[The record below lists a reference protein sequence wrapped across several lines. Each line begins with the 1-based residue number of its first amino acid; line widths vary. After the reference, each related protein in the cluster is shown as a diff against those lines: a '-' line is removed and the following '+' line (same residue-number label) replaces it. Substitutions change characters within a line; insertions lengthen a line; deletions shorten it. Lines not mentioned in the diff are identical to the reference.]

1 MTGIDITP
9 ENSTSTAGWR
19 QAEIPAAKDNGNARS
34 VVEAQTSM
42 ANGGKAFGVELLSEA
57 GCRQAPEP
65 QTDGTDLVLGPPVSF
80 GVGYALRNE

>member
-9 ENSTSTAGWR
+9 ENSTSTTGWR

-34 VVEAQTSM
+34 VVEAQTAI

-57 GCRQAPEP
+57 GCRRALEQ
-65 QTDGTDLVLGPPVSF
+65 QTDGTDLVLGLPISF
-80 GVGYALRNE
+80 GMGYALRNE

>member
-19 QAEIPAAKDNGNARS
+19 QAEIPAAKDHGNARS
-34 VVEAQTSM
+34 VAEAQTAM

-57 GCRQAPEP
+57 GCRRAPEQ

-80 GVGYALRNE
+80 GMGYALRNE